1 MENSFEAEGG
11 SKDDHQNANGNS
23 VNGNEEQTFE

>member
-1 MENSFEAEGG
+1 MEDSFEAEGG
-11 SKDDHQNANGNS
+11 SHDDRNITKENS